1 MASVAPAVNVNARL
15 LALDGLR
22 FVAALAV
29 VLYHYI
35 NRPEA
40 GDFGMLGAITQF
52 GYLGV
57 PLFFMISGYV
67 IAVSAA
73 QRSPWAFLVA
83 RAVRLYPAYW
93 CGLAFTVAVVA
104 LSTGKLPTVTQLLAN
119 LTLFNDVLGIA
130 NIDGVYWTLHAE
142 LRFYGCV
149 FVLLVLGVFNHY
161 RWWLTAWLLMTLVHL
176 FTGQPFFMGWFI
188 SPIYSPFFIAGIL
201 FYLLQRGGYS
211 VFVAMMLPASL
222 LLALWRSFE
231 VANSF
236 IVDVTL
242 LQRCISVAAVAT
254 FFALFYCIVGLQK
267 NRQAMARTD
276 LAKPS
281 LWGRILPLM
290 GLITYPLYL
299 LHNVAGKEII
309 DTLMPF
315 VGEATA
321 ITFTVAFMLLCSLIL
336 VTYLEPPL
344 ARGLKPLLQGRF
356 FPVLFFAVN
365 RRRANIQ

>member
-1 MASVAPAVNVNARL
+1 MASVATALNVNARV
-15 LALDGLR
+15 LALDVLR
-22 FVAALAV
+22 FMAALAV

-40 GDFGMLGAITQF
+40 SDFGMFGAITQF

-93 CGLAFTVAVVA
+93 CGLAFTVAVVF
-104 LSTGKLPTVTQLLAN
+104 LSSGKFPTLAQLLAN
-119 LTLFNDVLGIA
+119 LTLFNDVLGFA

-142 LRFYGCV
+142 LRFYACV

-161 RWWLTAWLLMTLVHL
+161 RWWLTVWLLITLVHL

-201 FYLLQRGGYS
+201 FYLMQRGGYS
-211 VFVAMMLPASL
+211 WFVAMMLPACL
-222 LLALWRSFE
+222 LLALWRSFD
-231 VANSF
+231 VASSF

-242 LQRCISVAAVAT
+242 LQRCICVAAVAT
-254 FFALFYCIVGLQK
+254 FFAIFYCIVRSQSDK
-267 NRQAMARTD
+267 QVIVRTD
-276 LAKPS
+276 IAKPL
-281 LWGRILPLM
+281 LWRRFLPVM
-290 GLITYPLYL
+290 GALTYPLYL

-309 DTLMPF
+309 DTLIPF
-315 VGEATA
+315 IGEPTA
-321 ITFTVAFMLLCSLIL
+321 IAVTVAFMLLCSLIL

-344 ARGLKPLLQGRF
+344 ARGLKQLLQGRF
-356 FPVLFFAVN
+356 FPVLFFSVN